1 MQYIKL
7 IKRGRD
13 MTIKLEFTFENEREV
28 VEFLKGKDFKGESV
42 TKAIDCKDVLKEIED
57 NKKAVAV
64 PTSETAYTFP
74 QLQKA
79 AAELARAGKRDELK
93 DIINSFGAAAITD
106 IPEDRYNDL
115 ALKIREA
122 GGVI

>member
-1 MQYIKL
+1 
-7 IKRGRD
+7 
-13 MTIKLEFTFENEREV
+13 MTIKLVFTFESEREV
-28 VEFLKGKDFKGESV
+28 IEFLKGKDFKDKSV
-42 TKAIDCKDVLKEIED
+42 TKAEECKDVLKEIED
-57 NKKAVAV
+57 GKKAKAV

-74 QLQKA
+74 QIQKA
-79 AAELARAGKRDELK
+79 AAELARVGKRDELK

-106 IPEDRYNDL
+106 IPEDKYNDL

>member
-57 NKKAVAV
+57 NKR
-64 PTSETAYTFP
+64 
-74 QLQKA
+74 L
-79 AAELARAGKRDELK
+79 
-93 DIINSFGAAAITD
+93 
-106 IPEDRYNDL
+106 
-115 ALKIREA
+115 
-122 GGVI
+122 